1 MSGLLNP
8 KLGEHNVIDDIS
20 GRKIRSDKV
29 MITWDGFVTC
39 REDYDPKHPQLDLK
53 SRRDDQSVRV
63 VRDRPT
69 DVFVTSV
76 NPNSLDGRP

>member
-29 MITWDGFVTC
+29 MITWEGFVTSK
-39 REDYDPKHPQLDLK
+39 EDYDPKHPQLELR

-76 NPNSLDGRP
+76 NPDSLNGRP